1 MLSEYAR
8 GCTECLCA
16 RVRAFVFAFAFVR
29 VCARACVAFARMSGM
44 RLCTC
49 LGACVLVRVCAC
61 AGAFVCQRVLGS
73 VCVLGCG
80 ACLVVRVRAGV
91 HTHGM
96 RVGVCARARV
106 RVHACASV
114 SVRIDVCTR
123 SRARVW
129 FGVCWAWLG
138 VVGRGRAR
146 RTFGLPWPPG
156 AFPSSGAPWDKSA
169 LEEQGWV
176 GYSRVAAGLL
186 CFTTVWLL
194 GVVGCVCP

>member
-91 HTHGM
+91 HTHAHASWC
-96 RVGVCARARV
+96 VRARTRACSCV
-106 RVHACASV
+106 RECL
-114 SVRIDVCTR
+114 
-123 SRARVW
+123 RAH
-129 FGVCWAWLG
+129 
-138 VVGRGRAR
+138 
-146 RTFGLPWPPG
+146 
-156 AFPSSGAPWDKSA
+156 
-169 LEEQGWV
+169 
-176 GYSRVAAGLL
+176 
-186 CFTTVWLL
+186 
-194 GVVGCVCP
+194 